1 MKKKETVNQQEWRK
15 EEERAKRLMKKYE
28 KQGFVFDFQIP
39 KKPKVI
45 TKKSLEEFKRQTRAT
60 KILSKGV
67 RVVDQVTGETET
79 ARQAIQKKRSAAAK
93 AAWKQRKWIE
103 IGPGGGDDGGD
114 GGDGGGGI
122 GGDPP
127 GVADVVLKNF
137 YDLCDYWAKTPRN
150 WGIRDNVSMLRSTVD
165 RFIEKYGKEAVA
177 QAIEEAAVLIYF
189 GIIIL
194 YERDV
199 RNSLEQIDDI
209 ADQIVSNMNEEE
221 KKKKNGK
228 KTDEK

>member
-1 MKKKETVNQQEWRK
+1 MKKKETVNQQEWKK
-15 EEERAKRLMKKYE
+15 EEARAKRLIKKYE
-28 KQGFVFDFQIP
+28 KQGFVFDFEIP

-79 ARQAIQKKRSAAAK
+79 ARQAIQKKRSAASK
-93 AAWKQRKWIE
+93 AAWKRRKWIE

-127 GVADVVLKNF
+127 GVADVVLKIF
-137 YDLCDYWAKTPRN
+137 YDLCDYWAETPRN
-150 WGIRDNVSMLRSTVD
+150 WGIRDNVSMLRSAVD

-177 QAIEEAAVLIYF
+177 KAIEE
-189 GIIIL
+189 
-194 YERDV
+194 
-199 RNSLEQIDDI
+199 
-209 ADQIVSNMNEEE
+209 
-221 KKKKNGK
+221 
-228 KTDEK
+228 

>member
-1 MKKKETVNQQEWRK
+1 MKKKETINQQEWKR
-15 EEERAKRLMKKYE
+15 EEARAKRLIKKYE
-28 KQGFVFDFQIP
+28 KQGFTFDFEIP

-60 KILSKGV
+60 KILSKGI

-79 ARQAIQKKRSAAAK
+79 ARQAIQKKRSAASK
-93 AAWKQRKWIE
+93 AAWERRKWIE

-114 GGDGGGGI
+114 DGGGI

-137 YDLCDYWAKTPRN
+137 YDLCDYWAKDPKN
-150 WGIRDNVSMLRSTVD
+150 KSIRDNVSMLRSAVD

-177 QAIEEAAVLIYF
+177 KAIEESALTVYF

-194 YERDV
+194 YEREV
-199 RNSLEQIDDI
+199 RNILDQINDI
-209 ADQIVSNMNEEE
+209 ADQIVLNVRKE
-221 KKKKNGK
+221 NG
-228 KTDEK
+228 E

>member
-15 EEERAKRLMKKYE
+15 EEARAKRLIKKYE
-28 KQGFVFDFQIP
+28 KQGFVFDFEIP

-79 ARQAIQKKRSAAAK
+79 ARQAIQKKRSAASK
-93 AAWKQRKWIE
+93 AAWKRRKWIE
-103 IGPGGGDDGGD
+103 IGPGGGDDGGGD
-114 GGDGGGGI
+114 GGDGGGI

-137 YDLCDYWAKTPRN
+137 YDLCDYWAKSPHN
-150 WGIRDNVSMLRSTVD
+150 KAISDNISLLRSAVD
-165 RFIEKYGKEAVA
+165 RFIAKYGKEAVA
-177 QAIEEAAVLIYF
+177 QAIEESALAVYF
-189 GIIIL
+189 GIIVL
-194 YERDV
+194 YEREV
-199 RNSLEQIDDI
+199 RSILDQINDI
-209 ADQIVSNMNEEE
+209 ADQIVSKMKEE
-221 KKKKNGK
+221 
-228 KTDEK
+228 

>member
-1 MKKKETVNQQEWRK
+1 MKKKETVNQQEWKK
-15 EEERAKRLMKKYE
+15 EEARAKRLIKKYE

-103 IGPGGGDDGGD
+103 IGPGGVDDGGD
-114 GGDGGGGI
+114 GDGGGGI

-137 YDLCDYWAKTPRN
+137 YDLCDYWAKDPKN
-150 WGIRDNVSMLRSTVD
+150 KSIRDNVSMLRSAVD

-177 QAIEEAAVLIYF
+177 QAIEESAVTVYF
-189 GIIIL
+189 GIIVL
-194 YERDV
+194 YEREC
-199 RNSLEQIDDI
+199 RNILDQINDI
-209 ADQIVSNMNEEE
+209 ADQIVLNMKEE
-221 KKKKNGK
+221 
-228 KTDEK
+228 

>member
-1 MKKKETVNQQEWRK
+1 MKKKETINQQEWKK
-15 EEERAKRLMKKYE
+15 EEARAKRLIKKYE
-28 KQGFVFDFQIP
+28 KQGFTFDFEIP

-79 ARQAIQKKRSAAAK
+79 ARQSIQKKRSAAAK

-103 IGPGGGDDGGD
+103 IGPGGVDDGGD
-114 GGDGGGGI
+114 GDGGGGI

-127 GVADVVLKNF
+127 GVADVILKNF
-137 YDLCDYWAKTPRN
+137 YDLCDYWAENPRN
-150 WGIRDNVSMLRSTVD
+150 KSIRDNVSMLRSAVD

-177 QAIEEAAVLIYF
+177 QAIEESAVTVYF

-194 YERDV
+194 YEREV
-199 RNSLEQIDDI
+199 RSILDQIDDI
-209 ADQIVSNMNEEE
+209 ADQIISNVRKENEEE
-221 KKKKNGK
+221 
-228 KTDEK
+228 TDEK

>member
-67 RVVDQVTGETET
+67 RVVDQVTGEIET
-79 ARQAIQKKRSAAAK
+79 ARKAVEKKRSASAK
-93 AAWKQRKWIE
+93 AAWERRKWVE
-103 IGPGGGDDGGD
+103 IGPGGN
-114 GGDGGGGI
+114 
-122 GGDPP
+122 PP
-127 GVADVVLKNF
+127 GVADVILNNF
-137 YDLCDYWAKTPRN
+137 YDLCKYWTKSPRN
-150 WGIRDNVSMLRSTVD
+150 KNIYKTVGMLKSSVN
-165 RFIEKYGKEAVA
+165 RFIKKYGKYAVA
-177 QAIEEAAVLIYF
+177 QAIEESALNTYF
-189 GIIIL
+189 GDLIL
-194 YERDV
+194 YEEEVKSTLD
-199 RNSLEQIDDI
+199 QINDI
-209 ADQIVSNMNEEE
+209 ADQIVSNMKKD

>member
-1 MKKKETVNQQEWRK
+1 MKKKETVNQQEWKK
-15 EEERAKRLMKKYE
+15 EEARAKRLINKYE
-28 KQGFVFDFQIP
+28 KQGFVFDFEIP

-79 ARQAIQKKRSAAAK
+79 ARQAIQKKRSAASK
-93 AAWKQRKWIE
+93 AAWKRRKWIE

-127 GVADVVLKNF
+127 GVADVILKNF
-137 YDLCDYWAKTPRN
+137 YDLCDYWAKDPKN
-150 WGIRDNVSMLRSTVD
+150 KSIRDNVSMLRNTVD

-177 QAIEEAAVLIYF
+177 QAIEESAVTVYF

-194 YERDV
+194 YEREV
-199 RNSLEQIDDI
+199 RSILDQIDDI
-209 ADQIVSNMNEEE
+209 ADQIISNVRKENGEE
-221 KKKKNGK
+221 
-228 KTDEK
+228 TDEK

>member
-1 MKKKETVNQQEWRK
+1 MKKKETVNQQEWKK
-15 EEERAKRLMKKYE
+15 EEARAKRLIKKYE
-28 KQGFVFDFQIP
+28 KQGFVFDFEIP

-79 ARQAIQKKRSAAAK
+79 ARKAVEKKRSAAAK
-93 AAWKQRKWIE
+93 AAWKRRKWIE
-103 IGPGGGDDGGD
+103 IGPGGGDDDGD
-114 GGDGGGGI
+114 GGGGGGGI

-137 YDLCDYWAKTPRN
+137 YDLCDYWAESPKN
-150 WGIRDNVSMLRSTVD
+150 WGIRDNVFMLRSAVD

-177 QAIEEAAVLIYF
+177 QAIEEAALIVYF

-194 YERDV
+194 YEREV
-199 RNSLEQIDDI
+199 RNILDQINDI
-209 ADQIVSNMNEEE
+209 ADEIVLNMKEDV
-221 KKKKNGK
+221 KKKNGK

>member
-1 MKKKETVNQQEWRK
+1 MKKKETVNQQEWKK
-15 EEERAKRLMKKYE
+15 EEARAKRLIKKYE
-28 KQGFVFDFQIP
+28 KQGFTFDFEIP

-79 ARQAIQKKRSAAAK
+79 ARQAIQKKRSAASK
-93 AAWKQRKWIE
+93 AAWKRRKWIE
-103 IGPGGGDDGGD
+103 IGPGGVDDGGD
-114 GGDGGGGI
+114 GDGGGGI

-127 GVADVVLKNF
+127 GVADVILKNF
-137 YDLCDYWAKTPRN
+137 YDLCDYWAQDPKN
-150 WGIRDNVSMLRSTVD
+150 KSIRDNVSMLRSAVD

-177 QAIEEAAVLIYF
+177 QAIEESAVTVYF

-194 YERDV
+194 YEREV
-199 RNSLEQIDDI
+199 RNILDQINDI
-209 ADQIVSNMNEEE
+209 ADQIVLNVRKENGEE
-221 KKKKNGK
+221 
-228 KTDEK
+228 TDEK

>member
-1 MKKKETVNQQEWRK
+1 MKKKETVNQQEWKK
-15 EEERAKRLMKKYE
+15 EEARAKRLIKKYE
-28 KQGFVFDFQIP
+28 KQGFTFDFEIP

-79 ARQAIQKKRSAAAK
+79 PRQSIQKKRSAAAK

-103 IGPGGGDDGGD
+103 IGPGGVDDGGD
-114 GGDGGGGI
+114 GDGGGGI

-137 YDLCDYWAKTPRN
+137 YDLCDYWAKDPKN
-150 WGIRDNVSMLRSTVD
+150 KSIRDNVSMLRSAVD

-177 QAIEEAAVLIYF
+177 QAIEESALTVYF

-194 YERDV
+194 YEREV
-199 RNSLEQIDDI
+199 RSILDQINDI
-209 ADQIVSNMNEEE
+209 ADQIVLNVRKENGEE
-221 KKKKNGK
+221 
-228 KTDEK
+228 TDEK

>member
-15 EEERAKRLMKKYE
+15 EEARAKRLIKKYE
-28 KQGFVFDFQIP
+28 KQGFVFDFEIP
-39 KKPKVI
+39 KKPRRI
-45 TKKSLEEFKRQTRAT
+45 TKQALEELKRETRAT

-79 ARQAIQKKRSAAAK
+79 ARKAVEKKRSAAAK

-103 IGPGGGDDGGD
+103 IGPGGVDDGGD
-114 GGDGGGGI
+114 GDGGGGI

-127 GVADVVLKNF
+127 GVADVILKNF
-137 YDLCDYWAKTPRN
+137 YDLCDYWAKDPRN
-150 WGIRDNVSMLRSTVD
+150 RSIRDNVSMLRSAVD

-177 QAIEEAAVLIYF
+177 QAIEESALTVYF

-194 YERDV
+194 YEREV
-199 RNSLEQIDDI
+199 RSILDQINDI
-209 ADQIVSNMNEEE
+209 ADQIISNVRKENE
-221 KKKKNGK
+221 
-228 KTDEK
+228 

>member
-1 MKKKETVNQQEWRK
+1 MKKKETINQQEWKK
-15 EEERAKRLMKKYE
+15 EEARAKRLINKYE
-28 KQGFVFDFQIP
+28 KQGFTFDFEIP

-79 ARQAIQKKRSAAAK
+79 ARKAVEKKRSAAAK
-93 AAWKQRKWIE
+93 AAWKRRKWIE
-103 IGPGGGDDGGD
+103 IGPGGGDDDGD
-114 GGDGGGGI
+114 GGGGGGGI

-137 YDLCDYWAKTPRN
+137 YDLCDYWAESPKN
-150 WGIRDNVSMLRSTVD
+150 WGIRDNVSMLRSAVD
-165 RFIEKYGKEAVA
+165 RFIEKYGKETVA
-177 QAIEEAAVLIYF
+177 QAIEEAALIVYF

-194 YERDV
+194 YEREV
-199 RNSLEQIDDI
+199 RNILDQINDI
-209 ADQIVSNMNEEE
+209 ADEIVSNMKEEE
-221 KKKKNGK
+221 KKKNGK

>member
-93 AAWKQRKWIE
+93 VAWERRKWIE
-103 IGPGGGDDGGD
+103 IGPGGGDDG

-137 YDLCDYWAKTPRN
+137 YDLCAYWAESPQN

-165 RFIEKYGKEAVA
+165 RFIEKYGKETVA
-177 QAIEEAAVLIYF
+177 QAIEESALIIYF

-194 YERDV
+194 YEREV
-199 RNSLEQIDDI
+199 RNILDQINDI
-209 ADQIVSNMNEEE
+209 ADQIVLNMKEEE
-221 KKKKNGK
+221 KKKNGK

>member
-1 MKKKETVNQQEWRK
+1 MKKKETVNQQEWKK
-15 EEERAKRLMKKYE
+15 EEARAKRLIKKYE
-28 KQGFVFDFQIP
+28 KQGFTFDFEIP

-79 ARQAIQKKRSAAAK
+79 ARQAIQKKRSAASK
-93 AAWKQRKWIE
+93 AAWKRRKWIE
-103 IGPGGGDDGGD
+103 IGPGGVDDGGD
-114 GGDGGGGI
+114 GDGGGGI

-127 GVADVVLKNF
+127 GVADVILKNF
-137 YDLCDYWAKTPRN
+137 YDLCDYWAEDPYNRSVK
-150 WGIRDNVSMLRSTVD
+150 DNAVMLRSTVD

-177 QAIEEAAVLIYF
+177 QAIEESALIVYF
-189 GIIIL
+189 GIIVL
-194 YERDV
+194 YEREC
-199 RNSLEQIDDI
+199 RNILDQIDDI
-209 ADQIVSNMNEEE
+209 ADQIVLNMKKEEE
-221 KKKKNGK
+221 KEKNGK

>member
-1 MKKKETVNQQEWRK
+1 MKKKETINQQEWKK
-15 EEERAKRLMKKYE
+15 EEARAKRLIKKYE
-28 KQGFVFDFQIP
+28 KQGFTFDFEIP

-103 IGPGGGDDGGD
+103 IGPGGVDDGGD
-114 GGDGGGGI
+114 GDGGGGI

-137 YDLCDYWAKTPRN
+137 YDLCDYWAESPQN
-150 WGIRDNVSMLRSTVD
+150 WGIRDNVSMLRSAVD
-165 RFIEKYGKEAVA
+165 RFIEKYGKETVA
-177 QAIEEAAVLIYF
+177 QAIEESALIIYF

-194 YERDV
+194 YEREV
-199 RNSLEQIDDI
+199 RNILDQINDI
-209 ADQIVSNMNEEE
+209 ADEIVSNLKEEE
-221 KKKKNGK
+221 KKKNGK

>member
-1 MKKKETVNQQEWRK
+1 MKKKETVNQQEWKK
-15 EEERAKRLMKKYE
+15 EEARAKRLIKKYE
-28 KQGFVFDFQIP
+28 KQGFVFDFEIP

-79 ARQAIQKKRSAAAK
+79 ARKAIEKKRSAASK
-93 AAWKQRKWIE
+93 AAWERRKWIE

-114 GGDGGGGI
+114 GGGGGGGI

-127 GVADVVLKNF
+127 GVADVVLKIF
-137 YDLCDYWAKTPRN
+137 YDLCDYWAESPQN
-150 WGIRDNVSMLRSTVD
+150 WGIRDNVFMLRNAVD

-177 QAIEEAAVLIYF
+177 KAIEESALTVYF

-194 YERDV
+194 YEREV
-199 RNSLEQIDDI
+199 RNILDQINDI
-209 ADQIVSNMNEEE
+209 ADQIISNVRKENGEE
-221 KKKKNGK
+221 
-228 KTDEK
+228 TDEK

>member
-1 MKKKETVNQQEWRK
+1 MKKKETVNQQEWKK
-15 EEERAKRLMKKYE
+15 EEARAKRLIKKYE
-28 KQGFVFDFQIP
+28 KQGFTFDFEIP

-103 IGPGGGDDGGD
+103 IGPGGVDDGGD
-114 GGDGGGGI
+114 GDGGGGI

-127 GVADVVLKNF
+127 GVADVILKNF
-137 YDLCDYWAKTPRN
+137 YDLCDYWADTPRN
-150 WGIRDNVSMLRSTVD
+150 GGIRDNVSMLRNAVD
-165 RFIEKYGKEAVA
+165 KFIEKYGKEAVA
-177 QAIEEAAVLIYF
+177 QAIEESALTVYF
-189 GIIIL
+189 GIIVL
-194 YERDV
+194 YEREV
-199 RNSLEQIDDI
+199 RNILDQINDI
-209 ADQIVSNMNEEE
+209 ADQIVLNVRKENGEE
-221 KKKKNGK
+221 
-228 KTDEK
+228 TDEK

>member
-1 MKKKETVNQQEWRK
+1 MKKKETVNQQEWKK
-15 EEERAKRLMKKYE
+15 EEARAKRLIKKYE
-28 KQGFVFDFQIP
+28 KQGFVFDFEIP

-93 AAWKQRKWIE
+93 AAWKRKKWIE
-103 IGPGGGDDGGD
+103 IGPGGVDDGGD

-137 YDLCDYWAKTPRN
+137 YDLCDYWAESPQN
-150 WGIRDNVSMLRSTVD
+150 WGIRDNVSMLRNAVD

-177 QAIEEAAVLIYF
+177 KAIEESALTVYF

-194 YERDV
+194 YEREV
-199 RNSLEQIDDI
+199 RNILDQIDDI
-209 ADQIVSNMNEEE
+209 ADQIILNVRKENGEE
-221 KKKKNGK
+221 
-228 KTDEK
+228 TDEK

>member
-1 MKKKETVNQQEWRK
+1 MKKKETVNQQEWKK
-15 EEERAKRLMKKYE
+15 EEDRAKRLIKKYE

-79 ARQAIQKKRSAAAK
+79 ARKAVEKKRSAAAK
-93 AAWKQRKWIE
+93 AAWKKRKWIE
-103 IGPGGGDDGGD
+103 IGPGGGDDDGD
-114 GGDGGGGI
+114 GGGGGGGI

-137 YDLCDYWAKTPRN
+137 YDLCDYWAENPRN
-150 WGIRDNVSMLRSTVD
+150 KGIRDNVFRLRNAVD
-165 RFIEKYGKEAVA
+165 KFIERYGKEAVA
-177 QAIEEAAVLIYF
+177 QAIEESALTVYF
-189 GIIIL
+189 GSIIL
-194 YERDV
+194 YEREV
-199 RNSLEQIDDI
+199 RSILDQINDI
-209 ADQIVSNMNEEE
+209 ADQIISNMKEE
-221 KKKKNGK
+221 
-228 KTDEK
+228 

>member
-1 MKKKETVNQQEWRK
+1 MKKKETVNQQEWKK
-15 EEERAKRLMKKYE
+15 EEARAKRLIKKYE

-127 GVADVVLKNF
+127 GVADVILKNF
-137 YDLCDYWAKTPRN
+137 YDLCDYWSKNPPYDR
-150 WGIRDNVSMLRSTVD
+150 IRDNVLMLRNAVD

-177 QAIEEAAVLIYF
+177 KAIEESALTVYF

-194 YERDV
+194 YEREVRSILDQINDV
-199 RNSLEQIDDI
+199 
-209 ADQIVSNMNEEE
+209 ADQIVLNMRKENEEE
-221 KKKKNGK
+221 
-228 KTDEK
+228 TDEK

>member
-1 MKKKETVNQQEWRK
+1 MKKKETVNQQEWKK
-15 EEERAKRLMKKYE
+15 EEARAKRLIKKYE

-45 TKKSLEEFKRQTRAT
+45 TEKSLEEFKRQTRAT

-114 GGDGGGGI
+114 GGGGGGGI

-137 YDLCDYWAKTPRN
+137 YDLCDYWAESPKN
-150 WGIRDNVSMLRSTVD
+150 WGIRDNVSMLRSAVD
-165 RFIEKYGKEAVA
+165 RFIEEYGKEAVA
-177 QAIEEAAVLIYF
+177 KAIEESALTVYF

-194 YERDV
+194 YEREV
-199 RNSLEQIDDI
+199 RSILDQINDI
-209 ADQIVSNMNEEE
+209 ADQIISNVREE
-221 KKKKNGK
+221 NGEE
-228 KTDEK
+228 TDEK

>member
-1 MKKKETVNQQEWRK
+1 MKKKETVNQQEWKK
-15 EEERAKRLMKKYE
+15 EEARAKRLINKYE
-28 KQGFVFDFQIP
+28 KQGFVFDFEIP

-79 ARQAIQKKRSAAAK
+79 ARQSIQKKRSAAAK

-103 IGPGGGDDGGD
+103 IGPGGVDDGEG
-114 GGDGGGGI
+114 GGGGI

-137 YDLCDYWAKTPRN
+137 YDLCDYWADTPRN
-150 WGIRDNVSMLRSTVD
+150 WGIRDNVSMLRSAVD

-177 QAIEEAAVLIYF
+177 QAIEESALTVYF

-194 YERDV
+194 YEREV
-199 RNSLEQIDDI
+199 RSILDQINDI
-209 ADQIVSNMNEEE
+209 ADQIVLNMRKENGEE
-221 KKKKNGK
+221 
-228 KTDEK
+228 TDEK

>member
-1 MKKKETVNQQEWRK
+1 MKKKETVNQQEWKK
-15 EEERAKRLMKKYE
+15 EEARAKRLIKKYE
-28 KQGFVFDFQIP
+28 KQGFVFDFEIP

-60 KILSKGV
+60 KILSKGL

-79 ARQAIQKKRSAAAK
+79 ARKAIEKKRSAASK
-93 AAWKQRKWIE
+93 AAWKRRKWIE

-114 GGDGGGGI
+114 GGGGGGGI

-137 YDLCDYWAKTPRN
+137 YDLCDYWADSPQN
-150 WGIRDNVSMLRSTVD
+150 WGIRDNVFMLRSAVD
-165 RFIEKYGKEAVA
+165 RFIEKYGKETVA
-177 QAIEEAAVLIYF
+177 QAIEESALIIYF

-194 YERDV
+194 YEREV
-199 RNSLEQIDDI
+199 RNILDQINDI
-209 ADQIVSNMNEEE
+209 ADEIVSNMKEEV
-221 KKKKNGK
+221 KKKNGK

>member
-1 MKKKETVNQQEWRK
+1 MKKKETINQQEWKK
-15 EEERAKRLMKKYE
+15 EEARAKRLIKKYE
-28 KQGFVFDFQIP
+28 KQGFVFDFEIP

-79 ARQAIQKKRSAAAK
+79 ARKAVEKKRSSAAK
-93 AAWKQRKWIE
+93 AAWKRRKWIE
-103 IGPGGGDDGGD
+103 IGPGGGDDDGD
-114 GGDGGGGI
+114 GGGGGGGI

-137 YDLCDYWAKTPRN
+137 YDLCDYWAKDPRN
-150 WGIRDNVSMLRSTVD
+150 KNIRDNVFMLRSAVD

-177 QAIEEAAVLIYF
+177 QAIEESALTIYF

-194 YERDV
+194 YEREV
-199 RNSLEQIDDI
+199 RSILDQINDI
-209 ADQIVSNMNEEE
+209 ADQIILNMRKENGEE
-221 KKKKNGK
+221 
-228 KTDEK
+228 TDEK

>member
-1 MKKKETVNQQEWRK
+1 MKKKETVNQQEWKK
-15 EEERAKRLMKKYE
+15 EEARAKRLIKKYE
-28 KQGFVFDFQIP
+28 KQGFTFDFQIP
-39 KKPKVI
+39 EKPKVI

-79 ARQAIQKKRSAAAK
+79 ARQAIQKKRSAASK
-93 AAWKQRKWIE
+93 AAWKRRKWIE

-127 GVADVVLKNF
+127 GVADVVLKIF
-137 YDLCDYWAKTPRN
+137 YDLCDYWAEDPKN
-150 WGIRDNVSMLRSTVD
+150 KSIRDNVSMLRSAVD

-177 QAIEEAAVLIYF
+177 QAIEESALTVYF

-194 YERDV
+194 YEREV
-199 RNSLEQIDDI
+199 RNILDQINDI
-209 ADQIVSNMNEEE
+209 ADQIVLNVRKENGEE
-221 KKKKNGK
+221 
-228 KTDEK
+228 TDEK

>member
-1 MKKKETVNQQEWRK
+1 MKKKETINQQEWKK
-15 EEERAKRLMKKYE
+15 EEARAKRLIKKYE
-28 KQGFVFDFQIP
+28 QQGFVFDFEIP

-79 ARQAIQKKRSAAAK
+79 ARKAVEKKRSAALK
-93 AAWKQRKWIE
+93 AAWKRRKWIE

-127 GVADVVLKNF
+127 GVADVILKNF
-137 YDLCDYWAKTPRN
+137 YDLCDYWAESPKN
-150 WGIRDNVSMLRSTVD
+150 WGIRDNVSMLRSAVD

-177 QAIEEAAVLIYF
+177 QAIEESALTVYF

-194 YERDV
+194 YEREV
-199 RNSLEQIDDI
+199 RNILDQINDI
-209 ADQIVSNMNEEE
+209 ADEIVSNLKEEE
-221 KKKKNGK
+221 KKKNGK